1 MPRSLSLSA
10 GAVIGCYVLS
20 ESIGSGAFASVWR
33 AHPVACPIV
42 SVAIKIIPRENV
54 ATPLARKRLAREVA
68 LLQKLRHPF
77 IAEFFEAI
85 DDGALGCFC
94 LVMEFVSHGNLLEH
108 VKVHGHLGEDEARL
122 YFAQLVWVLDYLHR
136 EMQVAHRD
144 LKCENILLD
153 HNNNIRL
160 IDFGLSHQFSEQ
172 HPELRTACGSPA
184 YAAPEIIVGK
194 LYTRMADIW
203 SVGILLYVMVAG
215 RFPFE
220 DSNIQRIFK
229 KIVESEP
236 VWPSELSPPLA
247 DLLGKLLAKDPD
259 RRISLEGVKAHPW
272 FSQTEYNAMVQL
284 TREEVEHWRTIRG
297 VATEETIDREVIGI
311 LHRAG
316 IDCRRL
322 EEDLLL
328 DDGTRENPSLVIYRI
343 MRRKRIT
350 DGMRDLMER
359 AVMSGG
365 GFAETTAVQLYP
377 RSASMVPPIVTVSQ
391 KRRMFGPPIVLPG
404 GRKPTGSVIMR
415 RMTEAPVLPPV
426 PNFSETPW
434 ETPVET
440 E

>member
-1 MPRSLSLSA
+1 MPRSLSA
-10 GAVIGCYVLS
+10 GAVIGRYVLS

-33 AHPVACPIV
+33 AHPAACPIV
-42 SVAIKIIPRENV
+42 SVAIKIIPKENV
-54 ATPLARKRLAREVA
+54 STPVARKRLAREIA

-77 IAEFFEAI
+77 IAEFFEVI
-85 DDGALGCFC
+85 DDAALGCYC
-94 LVMEFVSHGNLLEH
+94 LVMEFISHGNLLEH
-108 VKVHGHLGEDEARL
+108 IKVHNRLPEEEARL
-122 YFAQLVWVLDYLHR
+122 YFTQLIWVLDYLHH

-153 HNNNIRL
+153 HCNNIRL
-160 IDFGLSHQFSEQ
+160 IDFGLSRQFSDQ

-184 YAAPEIIVGK
+184 YAAPEIILGK

-203 SVGILLYVMVAG
+203 SVGILLYVMVVG

-220 DSNIQRIFK
+220 DSNIQRTFK

-236 VWPSELSPPLA
+236 VWPSDLSPQLT

-259 RRISLEGVKAHPW
+259 RRISLDGIKAHPW

-284 TREEVEHWRTIRG
+284 TREEVEHWRTIDG

-311 LHRAG
+311 MHRVG

-328 DDGTRENPSLVIYRI
+328 HDSSGENPSLVIYRI
-343 MRRKRIT
+343 LRRKRIT

-359 AVMSGG
+359 AMMGV
-365 GFAETTAVQLYP
+365 FAETKAGQVYP
-377 RSASMVPPIVTVSQ
+377 RSASMVPPIPTVSQ
-391 KRRMFGPPIVLPG
+391 KRRMFRPPIVLPG
-404 GRKPTGSVIMR
+404 GQKLTGNVIMR
-415 RMTEAPVLPPV
+415 RMTEIPLLPPM
-426 PNFSETPW
+426 PNSHETPW